1 MAMRRKRDLAK
12 ERFWRQAIRRR
23 QASGSS
29 VREFCLRERL
39 SQASFHNWRREIAR
53 RDAEV
58 HTLAVA
64 RKTPRRAKSTS
75 RADKRTP
82 SASPFVPVVVDAAPS
97 ASVEIVLADDTLVRV
112 PPGCDHQTL
121 ELVLAA
127 LQRASV
133 RGGRASADEAS
144 GAPPC

>member
-1 MAMRRKRDLAK
+1 MAMRRKRDPAK
-12 ERFWRQAIRRR
+12 ERFWRQAIRRQR
-23 QASGSS
+23 AGGSS

-39 SQASFHNWRREIAR
+39 SRASFHNWRREIAR

-58 HTLAVA
+58 LSVA

-75 RADKRTP
+75 RGDERTP
-82 SASPFVPVVVDAAPS
+82 SASPFVPVVVDATPS
-97 ASVEIVLADDTLVRV
+97 ASVEIVLADDTIVRV

-127 LQRASV
+127 LQRASA
-133 RGGRASADEAS
+133 RGGRASGDETS
-144 GAPPC
+144 GVPPC